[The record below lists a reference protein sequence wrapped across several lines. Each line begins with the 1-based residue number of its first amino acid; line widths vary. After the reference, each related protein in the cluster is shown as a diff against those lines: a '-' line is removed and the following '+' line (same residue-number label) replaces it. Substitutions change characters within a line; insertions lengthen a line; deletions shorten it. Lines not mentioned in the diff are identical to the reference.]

1 MGRQNTNR
9 NRALKHPI
17 IRNQYEYADKKLAP
31 TYMYVKNLMFSDR
44 RYVHREIEWK
54 RGSGEQ

>member
-9 NRALKHPI
+9 NRRAFKHPI

-31 TYMYVKNLMFSDR
+31 TYMYVENLMFSV
-44 RYVHREIEWK
+44 RYEHREI
-54 RGSGEQ
+54 G